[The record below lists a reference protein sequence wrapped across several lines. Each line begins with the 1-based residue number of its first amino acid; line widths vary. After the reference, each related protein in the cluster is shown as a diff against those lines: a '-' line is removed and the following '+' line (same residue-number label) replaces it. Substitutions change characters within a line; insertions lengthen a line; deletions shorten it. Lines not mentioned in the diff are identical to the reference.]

1 MSDAK
6 FLKSFE
12 RKKLVGNFD
21 LPGGEK
27 KISPVKIVSPVLNV
41 ICRETSSDT
50 KYIDEPTDFDFN
62 LNYYI
67 NYNYKLNY
75 NIYSNVNYNIYIT
88 KIVSDIAFPSL
99 LKSIKIIA
107 TCWSGTEEERSK
119 RTESEATSLLTIHAC
134 LLHNFF
140 ANLGGCA
147 IFLLDGTTHWGTQC
161 HEIIEK
167 SLVHYTWF
175 ECTSLR

>member
-1 MSDAK
+1 MNAKSWLETLIFQEGKKRSVLSRLSPRSSMS
-6 FLKSFE
+6 SVE
-12 RKKLVGNFD
+12 R
-21 LPGGEK
+21 
-27 KISPVKIVSPVLNV
+27 PVPMPS
-41 ICRETSSDT
+41 TS
-50 KYIDEPTDFDFN
+50 PTDFDFN

-67 NYNYKLNY
+67 SYNYKLNY

-99 LKSIKIIA
+99 LKSINIIA
-107 TCWSGTEEERSK
+107 TSWSGTEEERSK
-119 RTESEATSLLTIHAC
+119 RIESEATSLPTIHAC
-134 LLHNFF
+134 LLYNFF